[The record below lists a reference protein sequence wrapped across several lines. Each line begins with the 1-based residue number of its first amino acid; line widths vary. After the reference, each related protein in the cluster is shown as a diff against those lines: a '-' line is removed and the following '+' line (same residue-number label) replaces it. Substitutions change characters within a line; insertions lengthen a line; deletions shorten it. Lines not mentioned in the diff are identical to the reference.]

1 MQRLILA
8 TSFLPKT
15 RTKSKSKDISRMS
28 AYARAGQEAAAGR
41 LISERIIPSDPGR
54 WEGGYGGQDW
64 SSKEGHRADALA
76 LRADERRDKLR

>member
-8 TSFLPKT
+8 TSFLPKKT
-15 RTKSKSKDISRMS
+15 RTKSKSKDLKPNA
-28 AYARAGQEAAAGR
+28 AYARAGRRQPHGSAGT
-41 LISERIIPSDPGR
+41 LFPIAVGSHA
-54 WEGGYGGQDW
+54 GQDW

>member
-8 TSFLPKT
+8 TSFLPNKQEPKASRKT
-15 RTKSKSKDISRMS
+15 YEPNA
-28 AYARAGQEAAAGR
+28 AYARVGRRQPHGSAGTLFSIAVGSHA
-41 LISERIIPSDPGR
+41 
-54 WEGGYGGQDW
+54 GQDW

>member
-8 TSFLPKT
+8 TSFLPNKQEPKASRKT
-15 RTKSKSKDISRMS
+15 YKPNA
-28 AYARAGQEAAAGR
+28 AYARVGRRQPHGSAGMD
-41 LISERIIPSDPGR
+41 IPIAVGSHA
-54 WEGGYGGQDW
+54 GQDW